1 MLAIRRQLHK
11 AINEND
17 VTQIKVILHYHRLK
31 VDFEHRNSEGKTL
44 LHECCEKGCLDIV
57 RLLVEQGARIE
68 STDLNG
74 NTSLH
79 YSCLYGHINITRY
92 LILNCANLYSRN
104 NAGLLPVD
112 VCSHSDLKILV
123 EMAMNIDTLGG
134 KNMTIGRIR
143 SKKTNINTIVNVNNS
158 LTTNCFNQEI
168 IKKIKIEDCKNEHK
182 GIKIE
187 ASNQCHEQTNIVK
200 KKSSLKLKEPKCLPK
215 HKQKLSL
222 KTNDIKKSSSEADIR
237 CINAEVHQMNCI
249 KKVKNTDHINLV
261 GLSIQ

>member
-104 NAGLLPVD
+104 HTGLLPVD
-112 VCSHSDLKILV
+112 VCSHPDLKIFV

-143 SKKTNINTIVNVNNS
+143 SKKTNINTIVNV
-158 LTTNCFNQEI
+158 
-168 IKKIKIEDCKNEHK
+168 KN
-182 GIKIE
+182 E
-187 ASNQCHEQTNIVK
+187 ASNQYHEQTNIVK
-200 KKSSLKLKEPKCLPK
+200 KKGSLKLKEPKCLPK

-237 CINAEVHQMNCI
+237 CISAEVHQMNCI